1 MTKKP
6 CTHEYLATSD
16 TGTVLMCREC
26 GVVYLHM
33 QNISLRLDVE
43 QFSKFAAMMTEAS
56 KKLGAEPTEKPRKSP
71 KLTLVH

>member
-6 CTHEYLATSD
+6 CTHEYLAISD

-33 QNISLRLDVE
+33 QNMSLRFNVR
-43 QFSKFAAMMTEAS
+43 QFSQFATMMAEAS
-56 KKLGAEPTEKPRKSP
+56 KKLDEEPAEKPRRRP
-71 KLTLVH
+71 TLTLVH

>member
-16 TGTVLMCREC
+16 AGTVLACREC

-33 QNISLRLDVE
+33 QNMSLRFSEE
-43 QFSKFAAMMTEAS
+43 QFSQFAAMMAQAS
-56 KKLGAEPTEKPRKSP
+56 KKLGAEPAGKSRKRP
-71 KLTLVH
+71 TLTLVH

>member
-6 CTHEYLATSD
+6 CTHEFLATSD
-16 TGTVLMCREC
+16 TDAVLMCREC

-33 QNISLRLDVE
+33 QNMSLRFNVT

-56 KKLGAEPTEKPRKSP
+56 KKLGADSAEQPRKRP
-71 KLTLVH
+71 TLTLVR